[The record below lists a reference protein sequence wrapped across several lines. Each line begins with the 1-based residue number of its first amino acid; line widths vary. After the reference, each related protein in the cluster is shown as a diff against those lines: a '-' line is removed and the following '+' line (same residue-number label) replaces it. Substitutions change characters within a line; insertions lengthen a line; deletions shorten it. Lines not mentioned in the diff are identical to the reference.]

1 MYFCGCIR
9 VELMNRNFWRRY
21 IGCFLLGLIG
31 MIMTA
36 QPISVGP
43 FKAGHCQGIAVD
55 ERRGHI
61 YYSFTTMLLK
71 TDRQGKVLGSVTGL
85 IGHLGC
91 LTFNEAD
98 GRVYGSLEYKMDEI
112 GRGILEREGVQRQ
125 LPNAWYI
132 AIFDGS
138 RITREGMDYTEAG
151 VMTAVYLPT
160 VVADYEATVEGRA
173 QRYGCSGIDGV
184 SFGPAFGSADGK
196 RYLTC
201 AYGIRGDTTRTD
213 NDYQVLLQYDITD
226 WRTRYERPL
235 GQESLHQSGPAQP
248 KGKYFAYTGNTNW
261 GVQNL
266 VYDVRHNW
274 WMLFVY
280 PGKKGC
286 FTNHSLYV
294 VDGSVAPRESALRGM
309 PHDEKGQ
316 TLTLLAQGLYDG
328 RTGIYG
334 WESPYGALG
343 ATALSDGTFFLVH
356 PTQSQEGQGADLH
369 RYEWTG
375 EVPTPFREK

>member
-1 MYFCGCIR
+1 MKANC
-9 VELMNRNFWRRY
+9 WRRY
-21 IGCFLLGLIG
+21 ISCILFGLIG
-31 MIMTA
+31 MMLTA
-36 QPISVGP
+36 QPITVGP

-55 ERRGHI
+55 EQRGHI

-85 IGHLGC
+85 LGHLGC

-138 RITREGMDYTEAG
+138 QINRKGMDYSE

-160 VVADYEATVEGRA
+160 VVDDYEATVEGRA

-184 SFGPAFGSADGK
+184 SFGPAFGSADGQ

-226 WRTRYERPL
+226 WKTGYEQLL
-235 GQESLHQSGPAQP
+235 GQDSLHQSGPAQP
-248 KGKYFAYTGNTNW
+248 NGKYFAYTGNTNW

-280 PGKKGC
+280 PGKKSS

-294 VDGSVAPRESALRGM
+294 VDGTVTPQEALLKGM
-309 PHDEKGQ
+309 PHAEKGKA
-316 TLTLLAQGLYDG
+316 LTLLMQGLYDE

-334 WESPYGALG
+334 WESTHGALG
-343 ATALSDGTFFLVH
+343 ATALSDGTFYLVH
-356 PTQSQEGQGADLH
+356 PTQSQEGEGAELH

-375 EVPTPFREK
+375 EVPTPFREVP

>member
-1 MYFCGCIR
+1 
-9 VELMNRNFWRRY
+9 MNRNCWRRY

-31 MIMTA
+31 MMLSA

-43 FKAGHCQGIAVD
+43 FTAGHCQGIAVD
-55 ERRGHI
+55 EQRGHV
-61 YYSFTTMLLK
+61 YYSFTTMLVK
-71 TDRQGKVLGSVTGL
+71 TDMQGKVLGSVTGL
-85 IGHLGC
+85 LGHLGC

-151 VMTAVYLPT
+151 VMNAVYLPT
-160 VVADYEATVEGRA
+160 VVADYEATVERQT

-235 GQESLHQSGPAQP
+235 GQDSMHQSGPAQP
-248 KGKYFAYTGNTNW
+248 KGKYFVYTGNTNW

-280 PGKKGC
+280 PGKKSS
-286 FTNHSLYV
+286 FTKHSLYV
-294 VDGSVAPRESALRGM
+294 VDGSVAPQESVLRGM
-309 PHDEKGQ
+309 PHAEKGQ

-328 RTGIYG
+328 ITGIYG

-343 ATALSDGTFFLVH
+343 ATALSDGAFFLVH
-356 PTQSQEGQGADLH
+356 PTQSPEGEGAELH
-369 RYEWTG
+369 HYEWTG
-375 EVPTPFREK
+375 EVPTPFQE

>member
-1 MYFCGCIR
+1 MHQK
-9 VELMNRNFWRRY
+9 NWRRF

-31 MIMTA
+31 MVLAA

-55 ERRGHI
+55 EQRGHI
-61 YYSFTTMLLK
+61 YYSFTTMLVK
-71 TDRQGKVLGSVTGL
+71 TDMQGKVLGSVTGL

-112 GRGILEREGVQRQ
+112 GRGILEREGLRRQ

-138 RITREGMDYTEAG
+138 RITREGMDYTEEG
-151 VMTAVYLPT
+151 VMKAVYLPT
-160 VVADYEATVEGRA
+160 VVADYEAKVDGRV

-184 SFGPAFGSADGK
+184 SLGPSFGHADGR

-201 AYGIRGDTTRTD
+201 AYGIQGDTMRTD

-226 WRTRYERPL
+226 WRTHYERPL
-235 GQESLHQSGPAQP
+235 GQDSLHQSGPAQP
-248 KGKYFAYTGNTNW
+248 EGKYFVYTGNTNW

-280 PGKKGC
+280 PGKKSR

-294 VDGSVAPRESALRGM
+294 VDSSIAPQETALKGM
-309 PHDEKGQ
+309 PPGEKGL
-316 TLTLLAQGLYDG
+316 TLALLAQGLHDA

-343 ATALSDGTFFLVH
+343 STTLSDGSFLLVE
-356 PTQSQEGQGADLH
+356 PTQSPAGEGAILH
-369 RYEWTG
+369 RYQWTG
-375 EVPTPFREK
+375 EKPVPFKEK

>member
-9 VELMNRNFWRRY
+9 VELMNRNCWRRY

-31 MIMTA
+31 MMLSA

-43 FKAGHCQGIAVD
+43 FTAGHCQGIAVD
-55 ERRGHI
+55 EQRGHV
-61 YYSFTTMLLK
+61 YYSFTTMLVK
-71 TDRQGKVLGSVTGL
+71 TDMQGKVLGSVTGL
-85 IGHLGC
+85 LGHLGC

-151 VMTAVYLPT
+151 VMNAVYLPT
-160 VVADYEATVEGRA
+160 VVADYEATVERQT

-184 SFGPAFGSADGK
+184 SFGPTFGSADGK

-235 GQESLHQSGPAQP
+235 GQDSMHQSGPAQP
-248 KGKYFAYTGNTNW
+248 KGKYFVYTGNTNW

-280 PGKKGC
+280 PGKKSS

-294 VDGSVAPRESALRGM
+294 VDGSVAPQESVLRGM
-309 PHDEKGQ
+309 PHAEKGQ

-328 RTGIYG
+328 ITGIYG

-343 ATALSDGTFFLVH
+343 ATALSDGAFFLVH
-356 PTQSQEGQGADLH
+356 PTQSPEGEGAELH

-375 EVPTPFREK
+375 EVPTPFQE

>member
-1 MYFCGCIR
+1 
-9 VELMNRNFWRRY
+9 MNQKTWRRY
-21 IGCFLLGLIG
+21 LGCFLFGLIG
-31 MIMTA
+31 MMLAA

-55 ERRGHI
+55 AQRGHI
-61 YYSFTTMLLK
+61 YYSFTTMLVK
-71 TDRQGKVLGSVTGL
+71 TDMQGKVLGSVTGL

-91 LTFNEAD
+91 LTFNAAD
-98 GRVYGSLEYKMDEI
+98 GRIYGSLEYKMDEV

-138 RITREGMDYTEAG
+138 RITREGMDYTEEG

-160 VVADYEATVEGRA
+160 VVADYETTVDGRA

-184 SFGPAFGSADGK
+184 SFGPAFGSVDGK

-201 AYGIRGDTTRTD
+201 AYGIRGDTTRSD

-226 WRTRYERPL
+226 WRSRYERPL

-280 PGKKGC
+280 PGKKSG

-294 VDGSVAPRESALRGM
+294 VDGSMAPQETVLKGM
-309 PHDEKGQ
+309 PHDEQGL
-316 TLTLLAQGLYDG
+316 TLALLAQGQYDE

-343 ATALSDGTFFLVH
+343 ATALSDGSFFLVH
-356 PTQSQEGQGADLH
+356 PTQTPEGEGAILH

-375 EVPTPFREK
+375 KVPTPFQEK